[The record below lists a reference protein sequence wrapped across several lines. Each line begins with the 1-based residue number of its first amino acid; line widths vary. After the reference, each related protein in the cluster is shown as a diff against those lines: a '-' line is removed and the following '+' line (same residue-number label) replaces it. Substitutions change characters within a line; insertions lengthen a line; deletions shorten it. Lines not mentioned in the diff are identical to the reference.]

1 MLCSYVREESRWS
14 PESSSEMMVL
24 VPVLGLSISMLS
36 SWPLDML
43 LSAPLPVLPRGE
55 LVWRLGAGVSTDKW
69 AR

>member
-1 MLCSYVREESRWS
+1 
-14 PESSSEMMVL
+14 MMVL